1 MNNSQAALIAAA
13 AFHAG
18 QQASIQDVKSTASA
32 FESHLREQDVASV
45 IAGATSGG

>member
-18 QQASIQDVKSTASA
+18 QQASIQDVKSTAAS
-32 FESHLREQDVASV
+32 FEAHLKQQDVSTAMTR
-45 IAGATSGG
+45 G